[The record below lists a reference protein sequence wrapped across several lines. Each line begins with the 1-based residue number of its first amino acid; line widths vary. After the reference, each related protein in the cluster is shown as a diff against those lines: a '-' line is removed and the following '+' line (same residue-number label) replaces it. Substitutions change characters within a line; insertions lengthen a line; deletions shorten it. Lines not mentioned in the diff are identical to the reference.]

1 MMAAPLPKKELD
13 ELKPYID
20 KTVEKV
26 LGISEPT
33 LTMAA
38 INCLARGLDRDRMN
52 DQLRPFL
59 EDSTETFVDRLLG
72 AVDEVRSARHGREK
86 DTRNRKRN
94 LREVFADDDT
104 DDVAASK
111 KAKKPPAFD
120 DDDVIPAASAESPG
134 MLTKQQIQQMMENAT
149 KQIEERKKQMKIMGV
164 GSATSASTN
173 TTSGGVPS
181 VPSNLLLNAPT
192 ATNYMNDAIE
202 KAKRAAELQAK
213 IQAQLAN
220 KPGLLGTMK
229 QGGGLPLAD
238 KPDKV
243 QLVEGRIVDAS
254 GREVTLVQRTP
265 TLKANIRAK
274 RREEFKLVQDSAA
287 ELNESS
293 PFFDDRVALKP
304 AVRQRRPF
312 KFHDPGKFE
321 AIAQRVRAKSQLE
334 KLQAEIAQAAKKTGI
349 QSAAKLAL
357 ITPKKDDTEELEV
370 PDVEWWDSVILR
382 TESYNDIDPGVD
394 EKGNKEEQ
402 FVGVTHLVEHPIEMR
417 PPSDPTKARI
427 LPVYLTKKERKKI
440 RRQNRREVQKEM
452 QEKVRL
458 GLEAPPEPKVKISN
472 LMRVL
477 GSEAVQ
483 DPTKVEAHVRAQMA
497 KRQKAH
503 EEANAARK
511 LTTEQR
517 KEKKIKRL
525 KEDTSQGVHVS
536 VYRVRDLRN
545 PAKKYKVEANA
556 NQLYMTGMVVMY
568 QDVNVVVVEGG
579 PKAQK
584 KFRRLMMHRI
594 KWDDDQP
601 SRDDDDDESD
611 EEESKKR
618 NKCSLVWE
626 GTVKNQ
632 NFGSIQFKVCPTES
646 LAREHF
652 RKHGV
657 EHYWNLA
664 HSQSVVEATEDDTL

>member
-1 MMAAPLPKKELD
+1 
-13 ELKPYID
+13 
-20 KTVEKV
+20 
-26 LGISEPT
+26 
-33 LTMAA
+33 
-38 INCLARGLDRDRMN
+38 
-52 DQLRPFL
+52 
-59 EDSTETFVDRLLG
+59 
-72 AVDEVRSARHGREK
+72 
-86 DTRNRKRN
+86 
-94 LREVFADDDT
+94 
-104 DDVAASK
+104 
-111 KAKKPPAFD
+111 
-120 DDDVIPAASAESPG
+120 
-134 MLTKQQIQQMMENAT
+134 MENAT
-149 KQIEERKKQMKIMGV
+149 KQIEERKKQMKIMC
-164 GSATSASTN
+164 
-173 TTSGGVPS
+173 S

-220 KPGLLGTMK
+220 KPGLLGTIV
-229 QGGGLPLAD
+229 
-238 KPDKV
+238 DKV

-254 GREVTLVQRTP
+254 GREVQLVQRTP

-274 RREEFKLVQDSAA
+274 RREEFKLVQDRAA
-287 ELNESS
+287 ELDESS

-370 PDVEWWDSVILR
+370 PDVEWWDSCILR
-382 TESYNDIDPGVD
+382 AESYDDMDAGVD
-394 EKGNKEEQ
+394 EKGSKQEQ

-417 PPSDPTKARI
+417 PPSDPTKARV

-536 VYRVRDLRN
+536 VYRVRDMRN

-601 SRDDDDDESD
+601 SRDDEI
-611 EEESKKR
+611 
-618 NKCSLVWE
+618 
-626 GTVKNQ
+626 GTVKSQ
-632 NFGSIQFKVCPTES
+632 NFGQIQFKICPTES

-664 HSQSVVEATEDDTL
+664 HSQSVLEATEDDTL